1 MSNEIKRPS
10 TESADLRRVVTGLV
24 ANGRSCILIDDA
36 AKMVIWNVDTLPAD
50 NSGSLDQGGGRFRFP
65 TSGAQFV
72 YSDLP
77 AGSAAPMH
85 ATDTV
90 DFIVVISGSVVFVTE
105 SGEALL
111 RAGDSLINRGAAH
124 AWRNDG
130 DEFCRIVSVMCPAKP
145 LGKGATISGELDLD
159 L

>member
-1 MSNEIKRPS
+1 MSNQIKRPS
-10 TESADLRRVVTGLV
+10 LATTDLRRVVTGLN
-24 ANGRSCILIDDA
+24 ASGRSCILIDDA

-50 NSGSLDQGGGRFRFP
+50 NSGSVDQGGGRFRFP
-65 TSGAQFV
+65 TAGAQFV

-77 AGSAAPMH
+77 PGSGSPMH
-85 ATDTV
+85 TTDTI
-90 DFIVVISGSVVFVTE
+90 DFIVVISGSVIFVTE
-105 SGEALL
+105 SGETLL

-130 DEFCRIVSVMCPAKP
+130 NELCRIVSVMCPAKP
-145 LGKGATISGELDLD
+145 VGKGATITGELDLD